1 MELRSAWKIYCAL
14 LFGTFVTIEAAAF
27 QAPVLPSVTRHF
39 GIPIN
44 LAALILLLYFLALT
58 VFAPIMG
65 RLGDQAGRKAVLV
78 AGLCLF
84 ALAEAGA
91 AWSPNFPL
99 FLAAR
104 FLQGLGAACIVPGV
118 FAYVRVLFPEDKRGV
133 ALGVLTLSMT
143 LGAASGGLL
152 GGLLIDRFGWPS
164 VYWTS
169 GGLTLLGL
177 VPVVLLVPETRG
189 TGAAAPF
196 DLRGA
201 ACLFLSIGAF
211 LSLPTWIAN
220 FGLHSPYTALIVLVG
235 LGSLAM
241 LWRNSTRVAAPAVD
255 VSILRRRAFALPSA
269 IYWLHMLCSSGMV
282 YTLAFFVNGRPGGSA
297 SQFGFVILFLYSS
310 AMIGAPVAG
319 RLVDRLA
326 ARSVALFA
334 LAVTLVALCMFINIR
349 VDSPLWYIVLTVC
362 LFGVMMGANPPALM
376 KLALGAVPQEKMG
389 PGTGLFSMLR
399 DLGSPTGSSFALAV
413 FSTSFAYH
421 AGMAV
426 QKRGQALGIGQELLG
441 QLTTAV
447 VNKGSAAPAGVASAL
462 QAHGVEPAGFMRS
475 ASIEGMAAALPQVGY
490 LLLGM
495 MGLALLLGLFLDKA
509 PGTARRPDQLD
520 AAWRPAI
527 RPKKVESP
535 SDTPEL

>member
-1 MELRSAWKIYCAL
+1 MELRSAWKSFLAL

-58 VFAPIMG
+58 VCAPIMG
-65 RLGDQAGRKAVLV
+65 RLGDQIGRKRILV

-91 AWSPNFPL
+91 AWAPSFPV

-104 FLQGLGAACIVPGV
+104 FLQGVGAACIVPGV
-118 FAYVRVLFPEDKRGV
+118 FAYVRSLFPEEKRGV

-152 GGLLIDRFGWPS
+152 GGMLIDRFGWPS

-169 GGLTLLGL
+169 AGLTLLGL

-189 TGAAAPF
+189 ARAAAPF

-201 ACLFLSIGAF
+201 VCLFLTIGAF

-220 FGLHSPYTALIVLVG
+220 FGLRSPYTALIVLIG
-235 LGSLAM
+235 LSSLVI
-241 LWRNSTRVAAPAVD
+241 LWRNSTRAAAPTVD

-269 IYWLHMLCSSGMV
+269 IYWLHMLCSSGVV
-282 YTLAFFVNGRPGGSA
+282 YTLAFFINGRPGGSA
-297 SQFGFVILFLYSS
+297 SQFGFVVLFLYAS
-310 AMIGAPVAG
+310 AMLGAPIAG
-319 RLVDRLA
+319 RLVDRVA
-326 ARSVALFA
+326 ARSVVLFA
-334 LAVTLVALCMFINIR
+334 LAGTLAALSMFINIQ
-349 VDSPLWYIVLTVC
+349 VDSPLWFIVTTVC
-362 LFGVMMGANPPALM
+362 LFGLMMGASPPALM
-376 KLALGAVPQEKMG
+376 KLALGAVPPEKTG

-413 FSTSFAYH
+413 FSTSFTWY

-426 QKRGQALGIGQELLG
+426 RQRGQALGIGDDLLA
-441 QLTTAV
+441 QLAAV
-447 VNKGSAAPAGVASAL
+447 VGGKGSVAPAGVAAAL
-462 QAHGVEPAGFMRS
+462 RARGVEPGEFLRLAN
-475 ASIEGMAAALPQVGY
+475 IEGLAAALPQVGY

-495 MGLALLLGLFLDKA
+495 MAFALLLGMFLDKA
-509 PGTARRPDQLD
+509 PGTAG
-520 AAWRPAI
+520 RPAAI
-527 RPKKVESP
+527 TATRPGALP
-535 SDTPEL
+535 SDQKT